1 MHVINTQSPSP
12 HRRGSTGSFAH
23 QSRSS
28 EETRLT
34 TTDVVHDTGG
44 QLLHRDRRSE
54 HQGSGPSA
62 AWPVTRM
69 QEEEIQQAQNTYDPY
84 YANAPGIPCSIC
96 SAQPNIAIFTGRDGL
111 HLQPSGHGNESIIKP
126 LLSGPGES
134 KTCRK
139 KSDLA
144 AIGQAVLDVCI
155 AATSLYFLG
164 FAIAVSAHKGEPAA
178 SSFADSLL
186 KAARFVSSFPS
197 ALRRTNCNQS
207 VSGSHY
213 LAYHVRCRCWTILD
227 RLHSLAAGT
236 QGFTRD
242 CGVPHG

>member
-1 MHVINTQSPSP
+1 MHVINTQSPSH
-12 HRRGSTGSFAH
+12 HRSGSTGSFAH
-23 QSRSS
+23 QPRSG

-34 TTDVVHDTGG
+34 TTDVV
-44 QLLHRDRRSE
+44 
-54 HQGSGPSA
+54 P
-62 AWPVTRM
+62 
-69 QEEEIQQAQNTYDPY
+69 I
-84 YANAPGIPCSIC
+84 PGISCSIH
-96 SAQPNIAIFTGRDGL
+96 SAQPNIATSTGRDGL
-111 HLQPSGHGNESIIKP
+111 YLQPSGHGNKSIIKP

-134 KTCRK
+134 KVCRK

-144 AIGQAVLDVCI
+144 AIGQAMLDVCI
-155 AATSLYFLG
+155 TATSLYSLG

-197 ALRRTNCNQS
+197 ALRITNCNKS
-207 VSGSHY
+207 DSGSHY
-213 LAYHVRCRCWTILD
+213 LAYHVRCHRWTILD
-227 RLHSLAAGT
+227 SLHSLAAGT